1 MDLDRSAEPLSART
15 ASVLPM
21 HPKQVAAARLVE
33 ATIAA
38 QASPYE
44 PGLRDDG
51 RAASEPVTRIN
62 PNPQVA

>member
-1 MDLDRSAEPLSART
+1 
-15 ASVLPM
+15 M